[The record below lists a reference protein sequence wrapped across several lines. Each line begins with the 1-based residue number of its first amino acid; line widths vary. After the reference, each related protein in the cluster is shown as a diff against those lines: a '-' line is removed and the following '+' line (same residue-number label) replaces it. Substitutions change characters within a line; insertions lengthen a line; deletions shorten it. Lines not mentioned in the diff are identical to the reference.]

1 MKNQPEKQRE
11 AQAIEQKWP
20 VQILPLGDA
29 AVLVQFN
36 SVGNESAEIYQLV
49 QDFASHIEQH
59 PFPGM
64 IEFVPAFTSVA
75 IYYDPIT
82 VKQVSNLKPESTA
95 YEIVLNN
102 VRRLLA
108 GQTSQLEVHT
118 RLIEIPVCYGGE
130 YGPDLEEV
138 AKYHQITPEEVIRI
152 HTSAMYKVFMIGF
165 APGFPYLGGMSAEL
179 ATPRRASPRLQIP
192 MGSVGIGGEQTGV
205 YPIETPGGWQLIGR
219 TPLALFRPKQNP
231 PSYLQAGDTVH
242 FRPITQQEF
251 LEWEGEES

>member
-1 MKNQPEKQRE
+1 MQQPDKQIE
-11 AQAIEQKWP
+11 EQAIQQKWS

-29 AVLVQFN
+29 AVLVQFQLAN
-36 SVGNESAEIYQLV
+36 NEDADIYQLV
-49 QDFASHIEQH
+49 QAFATHIEQH

-75 IYYDPIT
+75 IYYDPIM
-82 VKQVSNLKPESTA
+82 VKQVVNQQTNSTA
-95 YEIVLNN
+95 YEIVVNKVN
-102 VRRLLA
+102 GMLA
-108 GQTSQLEVHT
+108 EHTSKLEQQS

-152 HTSAMYKVFMIGF
+152 HSSAVYKVYMIGF
-165 APGFPYLGGMSAEL
+165 APGFPYLGGMSTEI

-192 MGSVGIGGEQTGV
+192 VGSVGIGGEQTGV

-219 TPLALFRPKQNP
+219 TPLALFRAKQNP
-231 PSYLQAGDTVH
+231 PSYLRAGDTVR
-242 FRPITQQEF
+242 FRPITQQEY
-251 LEWEGEES
+251 LEWGGEQS

>member
-1 MKNQPEKQRE
+1 MKQQPDKQIE
-11 AQAIEQKWP
+11 GQTIEQKWP

-29 AVLVQFN
+29 AVLVQFKLADN
-36 SVGNESAEIYQLV
+36 GNADIYQLV
-49 QDFASHIEQH
+49 QAFATHIEQH

-82 VKQVSNLKPESTA
+82 VKQVVNQRSDSTA
-95 YEIVLNN
+95 YEIVVNK
-102 VRRLLA
+102 VHGMLA
-108 GQTSQLEVHT
+108 GHISQLESHSRV
-118 RLIEIPVCYGGE
+118 IEIPVCYGGE

-138 AKYHQITPEEVIRI
+138 AKYHQLAPEEVIRI
-152 HTSAMYKVFMIGF
+152 HSQAMYKVYMIGF
-165 APGFPYLGGMSAEL
+165 APGFPYLGGMSSEI

-192 MGSVGIGGEQTGV
+192 AGSVGIGGEQTGV

-231 PSYLQAGDTVH
+231 PSYLQAGDTVR
-242 FRPITQQEF
+242 FRPITQQEY
-251 LEWEGEES
+251 LEWGGEES

>member
-29 AVLVQFN
+29 AVLVQFK

-49 QDFASHIEQH
+49 QAFASHIEQH

-75 IYYDPIT
+75 IYYDPVT
-82 VKQVSNLKPESTA
+82 VKQISNQKPESTA

-205 YPIETPGGWQLIGR
+205 YPIVTPGGWQLIGR

-242 FRPITQQEF
+242 FRPIIQQEY

>member
-29 AVLVQFN
+29 AVLVQFA

-49 QDFASHIEQH
+49 QAFASHIEQH

-75 IYYDPIT
+75 IYYDPVT
-82 VKQVSNLKPESTA
+82 VKQVSSQRPESTA

-102 VRRLLA
+102 VRGLLA
-108 GQTSQLEVHT
+108 GHTSQLEVHA

-192 MGSVGIGGEQTGV
+192 VGSVGIGGEQTGV

-231 PSYLQAGDTVH
+231 PSYLQAGDTVR
-242 FRPITQQEF
+242 FRPITKQEY
-251 LEWEGEES
+251 LEWEGVES